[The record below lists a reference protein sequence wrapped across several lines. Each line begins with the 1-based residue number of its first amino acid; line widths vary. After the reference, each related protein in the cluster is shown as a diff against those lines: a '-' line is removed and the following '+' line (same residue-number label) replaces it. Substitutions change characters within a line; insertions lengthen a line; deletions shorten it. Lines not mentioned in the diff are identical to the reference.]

1 MGDAMIRLPKKDNK
15 GWQTLHVRV
24 EVWRKLRLLAAERD
38 TTLGELIAEL
48 VEKEGQVLEQKPSE

>member
-1 MGDAMIRLPKKDNK
+1 MIRLSKKDNK

-24 EVWRKLRLLAAERD
+24 EVWRKLRLLAADRD
-38 TTLGELIAEL
+38 TTLGELIAQL

>member
-1 MGDAMIRLPKKDNK
+1 MGDAMIRLSKKDNK

-24 EVWRKLRLLAAERD
+24 EVWRKLRLLAADRD
-38 TTLGELIAEL
+38 TTLGELIAQL